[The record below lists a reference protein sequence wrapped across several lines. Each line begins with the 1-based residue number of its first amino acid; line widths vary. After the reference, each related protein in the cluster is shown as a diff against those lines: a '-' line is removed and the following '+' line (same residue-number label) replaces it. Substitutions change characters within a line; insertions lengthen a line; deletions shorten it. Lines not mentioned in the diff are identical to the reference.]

1 MLLYGPNVEG
11 SCEGG
16 CGGYCRAIV
25 MVEEPLEGLWDV
37 VEAASQYIRQPGGY
51 GVLGV
56 VRPGGC

>member
-16 CGGYCRAIV
+16 CGGYCRTIV

-37 VEAASQYIRQPGGY
+37 VEAAS
-51 GVLGV
+51 
-56 VRPGGC
+56 